1 MRRIAIPILMFVL
14 ALPAT
19 AAAQR
24 NDDGVYV
31 DPDSPTS
38 KEYAVPAEEARRDAS
53 GGGSGG
59 SSAGGSDAES
69 GGGARAPLFGEGVDD
84 GSGKGG
90 GADGAGGSPGSDR
103 AGAMDSANPSSV
115 DSDSAGNITSAD
127 EDEGLS
133 TGLVIGGIALVV
145 LLVGG
150 GLAYALKRRD
160 GWSSPLSR
168 GAS

>member
-1 MRRIAIPILMFVL
+1 MRRIAIPILMLVL

-53 GGGSGG
+53 GGASGG
-59 SSAGGSDAES
+59 SSAGGSDGG
-69 GGGARAPLFGEGVDD
+69 GGGAEAPLFGEGVDEESGKD
-84 GSGKGG
+84 GSAGSGG
-90 GADGAGGSPGSDR
+90 NAESDK
-103 AGAMDSANPSSV
+103 AGAMDSASPSSV
-115 DSDSAGNITSAD
+115 DSENTGNITTAD
-127 EDEGLS
+127 DDDGGLS
-133 TGLVIGGIALVV
+133 TGVVTGGIALVV

-160 GWSSPLSR
+160 GWTSPLGG
-168 GAS
+168 GAN